1 SDAITNPVAQLSGTA
16 AAEEL
21 LANPVTADPLREH
34 DMAPTTDGAA
44 VMILASTERAR
55 DIVARPAAISGI
67 EHRVDSPALG
77 ARDLTRSTSTESAA
91 QAVSADTVDLAEVH
105 APFTHQELI
114 LRQAM
119 GLDERVRINPSGGA
133 LTGNAMFSAGLSRIG
148 EAATRITNG
157 EADRALGH
165 ATS

>member
-77 ARDLTRSTSTESAA
+77 ARDLTRSPATETAA
-91 QAVSADTVDLAEVH
+91 QAAGTHGVALAATH
-105 APFTHQELI
+105 APYT
-114 LRQAM
+114 
-119 GLDERVRINPSGGA
+119 
-133 LTGNAMFSAGLSRIG
+133 
-148 EAATRITNG
+148 
-157 EADRALGH
+157 
-165 ATS
+165 

>member
-1 SDAITNPVAQLSGTA
+1 
-16 AAEEL
+16 
-21 LANPVTADPLREH
+21 
-34 DMAPTTDGAA
+34 
-44 VMILASTERAR
+44 
-55 DIVARPAAISGI
+55 SGI

-165 ATS
+165 ATSGPALQQNLITVLEAA